1 MDIRLIAVDLD
12 GTLLKNDKTLSPATI
27 RAVAQAAESGVEV
40 VFATGRGLCECDEL
54 LAQLPDIRYAVACT
68 GAQVLDC
75 RTGRELFFSPL
86 DNRLVWEIWQRM
98 RDFDVM
104 FEVFVGRELYVPA
117 DRFQQV
123 ARFETTS
130 GNPNIHR
137 TRTPVDDFDA
147 WLASLEKPVAKL
159 HMYFLT
165 AEQRDAAWDRVQD
178 LNIYSCSSNPVD
190 LEIMAP
196 GIDKGTGLS
205 HLCDYLALDP
215 SQVMAVGDSGNDLGM
230 LEYAGVRAVM
240 ANGTE
245 DLKALADIIAD
256 TNEHDGVARLLN
268 DLTAGILDP
277 APAPRLRL
285 N

>member
-27 RAVAQAAESGVEV
+27 RAVAQAAAAGVEV
-40 VFATGRGLCECDEL
+40 AFATGRSLCECGEL
-54 LAQLPDIRYAVACT
+54 LARLPDVRYAVTCT

-75 RTGRELFFSPL
+75 RTGREIFFSPL
-86 DNRLVWEIWQRM
+86 PTRLFQTIWQRL
-98 RDFDVM
+98 RDVDM
-104 FEVFVGRELYVPA
+104 LFEVFQGQRILVPGDA
-117 DRFQQV
+117 FRQV
-123 ARFETTS
+123 ERFEAIS
-130 GNPNIHR
+130 GNPVIHL
-137 TRTPVDDFDA
+137 TRTPVEDFDGFVA
-147 WLASLEKPVAKL
+147 NLETPATKI
-159 HMYFLT
+159 HIYFPDT
-165 AEQRDAAWDRVQD
+165 ATRDEAWDRIRD
-178 LNIYSCSSNPVD
+178 LDVYSCTSDPVD

-205 HLCDYLALDP
+205 HLAGYLALSP
-215 SQVMAVGDSGNDLGM
+215 AEIMAVGDSGNDLGM

-268 DLTAGILDP
+268 ELTTGALDP
-277 APAPRLRL
+277 SPALRQQL
-285 N
+285 H